1 MLHTPQIL
9 IYIDIKYIVLKFKPY
24 LSKLNDFIY
33 CGRRSMS
40 VIYYFLT
47 TMDDNFETKGVRR
60 NVDYTK

>member
-1 MLHTPQIL
+1 MINCP
-9 IYIDIKYIVLKFKPY
+9 IVLAM
-24 LSKLNDFIY
+24 LLNDFIY

-60 NVDYTK
+60 NVATLT